1 MSNRRK
7 RPYDSRQRT
16 DAAGATRNNIVNAA
30 QWLFGRKGI
39 DKVTVADIAARADV
53 AVPTVYANF
62 KSKDGILREIIKRSL
77 FGGQFQS
84 AQGLLQGVD
93 DPVRLIE
100 LTAQVA
106 RAIYESE
113 SKDLG
118 LLRHASGFSPAL
130 RRIEQEFEQLRYDM
144 QGKRIQMLF
153 ESGMQRKSLTL
164 EEARRILWMLTA
176 RDPFRM
182 LVLEGGWTADRYQA
196 WLSRTLLEALVEQG
210 FD

>member
-7 RPYDSRQRT
+7 RPYNSRQRT

-62 KSKDGILREIIKRSL
+62 KSKDGILREIMKRSL

>member
-62 KSKDGILREIIKRSL
+62 KSKDGILREIMKRSL

-84 AQGLLQGVD
+84 AEGLLQGVD